1 MKQITGWIKTHKRLT
16 ILLAIMVFL
25 WAVMF
30 YMFLTQTK
38 QPVDGK
44 LQFDQNTP
52 TNSAAVKPQ
61 PTEPNLQI
69 TEVLTGLSRPW
80 DVVFLPDTTLLFN
93 ERSGSVSKIVA
104 GEKVIIARIPDV
116 YAVGEG
122 GLTGL
127 ALDADFVKN
136 RYLYTCMNSQVAGRV
151 DVRLVRWRLNEA
163 ASSLG
168 ERKDIVTSIPSNRS
182 GRHSGCR
189 VRSASDGTL
198 WVGTGDAAV
207 ASHPQSPQS
216 LGGKILHV
224 NREGEAVS
232 GNMSPPFDPRIFSY
246 GHRNVQGIVLF
257 DRPEGDV
264 YGYSVEHGSD
274 RDDEVNIL
282 KKGNFGWAPRVT
294 YVEAGIPMTDLS
306 RFPDAVSAVWSSG
319 FPTIAPS
326 GATQLKGEK
335 WGSWENAVA
344 MAVLKGKH
352 VRIMTFD
359 SSHKL
364 LSEKT
369 NITEFGRIR
378 STALAPDGSMY
389 LTTDNGNN
397 DKIIQI
403 MPIQ

>member
-136 RYLYTCMNSQVAGRV
+136 RYLYTCMNSQSADRI
-151 DVRLVRWRLNEA
+151 DVRLIRWRLNEA
-163 ASSLG
+163 ATSLG
-168 ERKDIVTSIPSNRS
+168 ERKDIVTNIPSNRS

-198 WVGTGDAAV
+198 WVGTGDAAI
-207 ASHPQSPQS
+207 ASNPQNPQS

-274 RDDEVNIL
+274 RDDEINIL
-282 KKGNFGWAPRVT
+282 QKGNFGWAPRVT

-326 GATQLKGEK
+326 GATQLKGER

-352 VRIMTFD
+352 VRIMNFD

-369 NITEFGRIR
+369 ILTQFGRIR

-403 MPIQ
+403 IPTQ

>member
-1 MKQITGWIKTHKRLT
+1 MKRVYRTWNNKRLRLL
-16 ILLAIMVFL
+16 ILMVLAFMWLLIALYVRSSHND
-25 WAVMF
+25 AVSPE
-30 YMFLTQTK
+30 LRISGSK
-38 QPVDGK
+38 DNV
-44 LQFDQNTP
+44 QNEIPKEP
-52 TNSAAVKPQ
+52 TLSINILAS
-61 PTEPNLQI
+61 
-69 TEVLTGLSRPW
+69 GLDHPW
-80 DVVFLPDTTLLFN
+80 DVITLPSGTVIFN
-93 ERSGSVSKIVA
+93 ERSGVISKLMNGKKQLITQ
-104 GEKVIIARIPDV
+104 ITDV

-127 ALDADFVKN
+127 ALDADFANN
-136 RYLYTCMNSQVAGRV
+136 RYVYTCMNSQLAGRV
-151 DVRLVRWRLNEA
+151 DVRLVRWRLDEA
-163 ASSLG
+163 AVSLG
-168 ERKDIVTSIPSNRS
+168 ERKDIVTGIPSNRS

-198 WVGTGDAAV
+198 WLGTGDAAV

-232 GNMSPPFDPRIFSY
+232 GNMSSPFDPRIFSY

-257 DRPEGDV
+257 DQPQSDV

-274 RDDEVNIL
+274 RDDEINLL

-326 GATQLKGEK
+326 GATQLKGEM

-352 VRIMTFD
+352 VRIMSFD
-359 SSHKL
+359 PSNKL

-369 NITEFGRIR
+369 ILTQFGRIR

-403 MPIQ
+403 TPKQ

>member
-1 MKQITGWIKTHKRLT
+1 MELIIGWIKTHKRLAS
-16 ILLAIMVFL
+16 LLFIMVLL
-25 WAVMF
+25 WAVMV
-30 YMFLTQTK
+30 YMFLTQAK
-38 QPVDGK
+38 QSEDVK
-44 LQFDQNTP
+44 FQVDQNTSSD
-52 TNSAAVKPQ
+52 SAAVKPQ

-69 TEVLTGLSRPW
+69 TEILTGLSRPW
-80 DVVFLPDTTLLFN
+80 DVVFLQDKTVLFN
-93 ERSGSVSKIVA
+93 ERGGSVSKIVA
-104 GEKVIIARIPDV
+104 GEKVVIARIPDV

-127 ALDADFVKN
+127 ALDADFAKN

-232 GNMSPPFDPRIFSY
+232 GNMSSPFDPRIFSY

-274 RDDEVNIL
+274 RDDEINIL
-282 KKGNFGWAPRVT
+282 QKGNFGWAPRVT

-326 GATQLKGEK
+326 GATQLKGER

-352 VRIMTFD
+352 VRIMNFD

-369 NITEFGRIR
+369 ILTQFGRIR

-403 MPIQ
+403 IPTQ